1 VYISLKELF
10 KWCEPSLYE
19 SIIQY
24 RKSLIEDNDLN
35 QKIDQ
40 AEFIN
45 NIFYAMIEA
54 IKIDGLNVCK
64 YKGSDNSKIYI
75 VSEKSIRFS
84 VTFTKLCYYVF
95 VVDNLTQRYKSRLIQ
110 SIINLLSYLIES
122 PDGNLEIN
130 AIYPWLL
137 LYNLLK

>member
-1 VYISLKELF
+1 MCISLKELF

-24 RKSLIEDNDLN
+24 RKSLIEDNDSN
-35 QKIDQ
+35 QKINQ

-64 YKGSDNSKIYI
+64 YKGSDNPKVHI
-75 VSEKSIRFS
+75 VGEKSMKFS
-84 VTFTKLCYYVF
+84 VMFIKLYYSLF

-110 SIINLLSYLIES
+110 SVINLLSYLIES
-122 PDGNLEIN
+122 SDGNLEIN
-130 AIYPWLL
+130 AIHPWLL
-137 LYNLLK
+137 IYNLLK